1 MSIEDIFVAIG
12 FIVFCLAI
20 IYYFGQCLSFNTSI
34 IEGLENKP
42 DEAAKPAGGISGIA
56 GSAAASTDAIKA
68 LTVKMQDTLLID
80 KYKGDYEKVIIA
92 TDDLI
97 DMLKLK
103 TALSVKYDPTDP
115 GRSTMSLYGLNYLKT
130 SKDALNDVMKIVDK
144 GGSSTTT
151 TTTSTSFGF

>member
-80 KYKGDYEKVIIA
+80 KYKDDYVNKIIA
-92 TDDLI
+92 LDDYL
-97 DMLKLK
+97 DMEMLL
-103 TALSVKYDPTDP
+103 TALRISNEQDAELFIRKLGP
-115 GRSTMSLYGLNYLKT
+115 LKEG
-130 SKDALNDVMKIVDK
+130 KDALNDVMKTLDK
-144 GGSSTTT
+144 SSGSSA
-151 TTTSTSFGF
+151 TSSLGF

>member
-42 DEAAKPAGGISGIA
+42 DESAAKPPGGISGIA

-68 LTVKMQDTLLID
+68 ETVKIQDMLLIE
-80 KYKGDYEKVIIA
+80 KYKDDYVNKIIA
-92 TDDLI
+92 LDDYL
-97 DMLKLK
+97 DMVMLLTTLRIGKGADAEFMMSKL
-103 TALSVKYDPTDP
+103 APVKA
-115 GRSTMSLYGLNYLKT
+115 GR
-130 SKDALNDVMKIVDK
+130 DALNDVMKTLDK
-144 GGSSTTT
+144 SGGSSA
-151 TTTSTSFGF
+151 TSSLGF

>member
-42 DEAAKPAGGISGIA
+42 DEAAKPDGGISGIA

-68 LTVKMQDTLLID
+68 ETVKIQDMLLTE
-80 KYKGDYEKVIIA
+80 KYKDDYVNKIIA
-92 TDDLI
+92 LDDYL
-97 DMLKLK
+97 DMVMLLTTLRIGKGADAEFMMSKLAPLK
-103 TALSVKYDPTDP
+103 A
-115 GRSTMSLYGLNYLKT
+115 GR
-130 SKDALNDVMKIVDK
+130 DALNDVMKTLDK
-144 GGSSTTT
+144 SGGSSA
-151 TTTSTSFGF
+151 TSSLGF

>member
-1 MSIEDIFVAIG
+1 MSIEDVFVAIG
-12 FIVFCLAI
+12 FIVFCIAI

-80 KYKGDYEKVIIA
+80 KYKDDYVNKIIA
-92 TDDLI
+92 LDDYL
-97 DMLKLK
+97 DMEMLL
-103 TALSVKYDPTDP
+103 TALRISNEQDAELFIRKLGP
-115 GRSTMSLYGLNYLKT
+115 LKEG
-130 SKDALNDVMKIVDK
+130 KDALNDVMKTLDK
-144 GGSSTTT
+144 SSGSSA
-151 TTTSTSFGF
+151 TSSLGF

>member
-1 MSIEDIFVAIG
+1 MSIEDVFVAIG

-20 IYYFGQCLSFNTSI
+20 IYYFGQCMSLNTSI

-80 KYKGDYEKVIIA
+80 KYKDDYVNKIIA
-92 TDDLI
+92 LDDYL
-97 DMLKLK
+97 DMEMLL
-103 TALSVKYDPTDP
+103 TALRISNEQDAELFIRKLGP
-115 GRSTMSLYGLNYLKT
+115 LKEG
-130 SKDALNDVMKIVDK
+130 KDALNDVMKTLDK
-144 GGSSTTT
+144 SSGSSA
-151 TTTSTSFGF
+151 TSSLGF

>member
-1 MSIEDIFVAIG
+1 M
-12 FIVFCLAI
+12 
-20 IYYFGQCLSFNTSI
+20 
-34 IEGLENKP
+34 
-42 DEAAKPAGGISGIA
+42 
-56 GSAAASTDAIKA
+56 
-68 LTVKMQDTLLID
+68 
-80 KYKGDYEKVIIA
+80 
-92 TDDLI
+92 
-97 DMLKLK
+97 LK